1 MDGKTVSQGRYL
13 CPLESHKRKIVY
25 TPSGIWAI
33 TAAAMLSKPRLP
45 STGMFM
51 WIFETEIARELV
63 FKFILP
69 ITQD

>member
-1 MDGKTVSQGRYL
+1 MNEKTVRQGRYR
-13 CPLESHKRKIVY
+13 CPLESHKRKTIH
-25 TPSGIWAI
+25 TPHG
-33 TAAAMLSKPRLP
+33 TAMLSKPRLP